1 MKTILL
7 LLLAFNLYASNLS
20 NTVLTLVKQHESYSK
35 AVYYDTLGNLTVGY
49 GTNLTQGL
57 SKPEAELL
65 LKYRLN
71 MVYLKLQE
79 YSWFNKQNSTRKVA
93 LIDLAYNLG
102 IPRLLT
108 FKVFIWRLDHNYYH
122 GAANALKDSLWYRQ
136 VGVRAKHIYKLIY
149 EG

>member
-20 NTVLTLVKQHESYSK
+20 TNVLVLVKQHEGYSK
-35 AVYYDTLGNLTVGY
+35 HLYIDSGGYSIGY

-102 IPRLLT
+102 IPKLLT

-136 VGVRAKHIYKLIY
+136 VGIRAKHIYKLIY